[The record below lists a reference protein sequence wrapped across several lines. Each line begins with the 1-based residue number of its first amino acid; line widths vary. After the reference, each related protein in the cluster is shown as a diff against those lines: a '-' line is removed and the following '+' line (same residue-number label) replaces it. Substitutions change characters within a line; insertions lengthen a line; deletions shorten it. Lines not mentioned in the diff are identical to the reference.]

1 MKLFIIIIIILII
14 LITLYLIN
22 LYINKKVYAEY
33 FTNSYGAVP
42 SNNAWGNYDG
52 DINNVAN
59 NNRSGSCTITDP
71 ITSQVS
77 YGIMNNNKCYSLT
90 KSDNSDSSSTTNSLL
105 NSNRNSN
112 INSNNVNGLSLTS
125 QSNSLETS
133 QLSSYSIAEP
143 FGATTCYS
151 NNTNFSKICTDQNP
165 NYGVKSITPC
175 STISSSVECAPYYLG
190 GVDYGAGV
198 TITPCLNKS
207 DDFDTWC
214 RFYTN
219 SSNIPTG
226 YNVNSIGAKY
236 RLTGKSGDCYLDNG
250 SEDTNSARGVCDL
263 NHIEEVKKLDPIS
276 DKIDYNIFTDCK
288 LLKGTNFTTECSQAL
303 NNPYDQ
309 TYADQIMAYDCNPG
323 YGRAKCLKKSD
334 KTTFEE
340 DITYALNTITNQQN
354 AGNVKKCC

>member
-1 MKLFIIIIIILII
+1 MKLFIIIILILII
-14 LITLYLIN
+14 ILTLYIVN
-22 LYINKKVYAEY
+22 LYINKKIYTEY
-33 FTNSYGAVP
+33 FTNSYGTVP
-42 SNNAWGNYDG
+42 NNNAWSNYDG
-52 DINNVAN
+52 DLNNAGN
-59 NNRSGSCTITDP
+59 NDRSGSCTITDP
-71 ITSQVS
+71 VTNQVS
-77 YGIMNNNKCYSLT
+77 YGIMNNNRCYSLINS
-90 KSDNSDSSSTTNSLL
+90 KSSLSSSLQPQAVSGVG
-105 NSNRNSN
+105 SGSESVSG
-112 INSNNVNGLSLTS
+112 IGLSYRPES
-125 QSNSLETS
+125 RSV
-133 QLSSYSIAEP
+133 EP

-165 NYGVKSITPC
+165 NYGVKSITAC
-175 STISSSVECAPYYLG
+175 TDSTTSSVDCGPNYLG
-190 GVDYGAGV
+190 GVDYGASV

-219 SSNIPTG
+219 SSTIPTG

-250 SEDTNSARGVCDL
+250 NEDTNSARGVCDL
-263 NHIEEVKKLDPIS
+263 NHIEMVPKLDPVS
-276 DKIDYNIFTDCK
+276 DKIDYNVFTDCK
-288 LLKGTNFTTECSQAL
+288 LLKGTNFTTECATAL

-334 KTTFEE
+334 KTTFEQ
-340 DITYALNTITNQQN
+340 DITYALNTLTNQQN